1 MVLRI
6 PSNAASLRAAVCCH
20 PCPPPSQA
28 TSLPPKPRHPH
39 LLPSVLDT
47 PSRRELGTVLAQF
60 CDGAGPVL
68 VRYRSGGSPV
78 CYFGT
83 HPPSSFGLSIS
94 NRSIVPTK
102 GCSLKRASL
111 GGCRS
116 YLVMALSKT
125 AGSRPSRSASVS
137 ACRHF
142 RASTCGSSRCGQ
154 AGWRNRRCGPCRND
168 ATRRTPPAFQSFSRI
183 AVAKPDGVILAAFQA
198 LQWPAPD

>member
-1 MVLRI
+1 VAEGRV
-6 PSNAASLRAAVCCH
+6 RG
-20 PCPPPSQA
+20 
-28 TSLPPKPRHPH
+28 LPANPLIVIGKWYYAFPLMR
-39 LLPSVLDT
+39 LPSGPPCVAT
-47 PSRRELGTVLAQF
+47 PARRHVKPHRFPQNPAIPTCFQVSWTPRVTANLAQF
-60 CDGAGPVL
+60 WHSSATVL
-68 VRYRSGGSPV
+68 VRYRSGGSPL

-168 ATRRTPPAFQSFSRI
+168 ATRRTPPAFQE
-183 AVAKPDGVILAAFQA
+183 L
-198 LQWPAPD
+198 